1 MQLLG
6 RKSKLVFTHDSH
18 VEVIIYL
25 YGLTGNQP
33 VILMHFGL
41 NSIPPLR
48 CRSASVESP
57 GHKFS
62 LFASTEFKHWNYSRL
77 SAQLLTYCRLLKRMR
92 QNNRLNYYV
101 KKWMVHLKSSLFSE
115 GSKIIGKNLFGR
127 VTADWKINVMNV

>member
-41 NSIPPLR
+41 HSIPPLR
-48 CRSASVESP
+48 CRSALVWKSRAQVFFVRFDWIQTLELFQIIRAAINILP
-57 GHKFS
+57 S
-62 LFASTEFKHWNYSRL
+62 L
-77 SAQLLTYCRLLKRMR
+77 
-92 QNNRLNYYV
+92 
-101 KKWMVHLKSSLFSE
+101 KKNETKQ
-115 GSKIIGKNLFGR
+115 
-127 VTADWKINVMNV
+127 